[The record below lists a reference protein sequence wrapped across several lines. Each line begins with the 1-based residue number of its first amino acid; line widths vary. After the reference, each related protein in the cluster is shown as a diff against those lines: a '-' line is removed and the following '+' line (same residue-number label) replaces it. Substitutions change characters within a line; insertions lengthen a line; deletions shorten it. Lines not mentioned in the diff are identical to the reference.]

1 MLVLSRKRGESIR
14 IGSQIILSI
23 IDKSDGSVRIGIQA
37 PPEIPIYREELYQ
50 KIVKNNQQSVVS
62 GSEPVELITQHF
74 KKRK

>member
-14 IGSQIILSI
+14 IGNQIILSI

-50 KIVKNNQQSVVS
+50 KIVKENQQAVAAAAN
-62 GSEPVELITQHF
+62 PAQLIEKHITS
-74 KKRK
+74 RK